1 MSDVKRPEI
10 KPAAN
15 GPLLVQGME
24 KIVRYIDG
32 KIFEGGDS
40 VAPCRC
46 GGSKKKPYCDGTHA
60 KNGFS
65 SEKDP
70 SHLADKRENFEGG
83 GIEVHDNRGVCAHAG
98 RCTEGLPNVFRLRQ
112 EPFVDATAASAD
124 EIAATI
130 EKCPSGALSYSI
142 DGVEHSERGGES
154 SAAFAP
160 NGPYVFAGGAELHSK
175 LGEGAT
181 MDHFTLCRCGAS
193 TNKPFCSGAHWNV
206 SFDEDAHTQDG

>member
-98 RCTEGLPNVFRLRQ
+98 RCTEGLPNFLGSGKNRSSTLLPPARTRSLRRSRNARQ
-112 EPFVDATAASAD
+112 A
-124 EIAATI
+124 
-130 EKCPSGALSYSI
+130 
-142 DGVEHSERGGES
+142 R
-154 SAAFAP
+154 
-160 NGPYVFAGGAELHSK
+160 
-175 LGEGAT
+175 
-181 MDHFTLCRCGAS
+181 
-193 TNKPFCSGAHWNV
+193 
-206 SFDEDAHTQDG
+206 